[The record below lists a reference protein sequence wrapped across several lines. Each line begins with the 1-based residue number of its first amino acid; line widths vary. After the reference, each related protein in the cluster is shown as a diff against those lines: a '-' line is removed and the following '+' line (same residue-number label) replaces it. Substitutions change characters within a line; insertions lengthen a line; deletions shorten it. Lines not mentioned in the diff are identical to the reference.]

1 MLLLDKK
8 ITGDLYDIIVLGG
21 GVAGLAAAMTAG
33 QHGLRVLVLEKAVF
47 GGSVAVLES
56 VSDYPGIE
64 KIGGWELTQTMVK
77 QAEMVGCIL
86 LDSIEATDVLRSA
99 DKAFELICSDGN
111 RFRGRSVI
119 ITTGGNPR
127 LLGLDDEPRFARRG
141 IHICA
146 QCAGGRYKDKDVIV
160 AGNGSW
166 AVEAAL
172 HLLNLG
178 CRVTFITGDMEMTG
192 NARLRDKLLACK
204 EFRFMPGHHV
214 VKLHGDEF
222 LEEIEAVNLSSG
234 EHERMKAAA
243 VFVYRGIE
251 PDMRLTGVQQ
261 DAKGFFKVD
270 QNFMTSLPG
279 LFATGRVVY
288 ADLPIQ
294 VLVGDGSRAALG
306 VASWLE
312 TGS

>member
-1 MLLLDKK
+1 MKLLDRK
-8 ITGDLYDIIVLGG
+8 ITDEVYDIVVLGG

-33 QHGLRVLVLEKAVF
+33 QHSLRVLALEKAVF
-47 GGSVAVLES
+47 GGSVAVLET
-56 VSDYPGIE
+56 VSDYPGI
-64 KIGGWELTQTMVK
+64 KNVGGWELTQTMVE
-77 QAEMVGCIL
+77 QAEKVGCIL
-86 LDSIEATDVLRSA
+86 LDSIEAADVRKSE
-99 DKAFELICSDGN
+99 DRVFEVICRDGN

-127 LLGLDDEPRFARRG
+127 LLGLEDEPRFARRG

-146 QCAGGRYKDKDVIV
+146 QCAGGRYKDRDVIV

-178 CRVTFITGDMEMTG
+178 CRVTFVTGDMEMTG
-192 NARLRDKLLACK
+192 NVRLRDILLGRK
-204 EFRFMPGHHV
+204 GFRFLPGHHV
-214 VKLHGDEF
+214 VKLNGNEF
-222 LEEIEAVNLSSG
+222 LEEIEAVNLASG
-234 EHERMKAAA
+234 KHERLKASA

-251 PDMRLTGVQQ
+251 PDMRLAAVEQ
-261 DAKGFFKVD
+261 DEKGFFKVD
-270 QNFMTSLPG
+270 ENFMTTLSG
-279 LFATGRVVY
+279 IFATGRVVY

-306 VASWLE
+306 AVSWLE
-312 TGS
+312 TES